1 MTAVD
6 KVWVLAEQRDGVP
19 LGIVL
24 ELLSGARGFGGAL
37 EAFTWGPGAASAA
50 ATLGEYG
57 ATRVYDLG
65 DIGDSLPGPKVA
77 AAISA
82 QVAAGNG
89 PDAILVGTTYDGRD
103 VAARL
108 SVRLDRPVLTNIVGI
123 EASDGTL
130 HTEHAIFG
138 GSMNLRA

>member
-1 MTAVD
+1 MAGVD

-24 ELLSGARGFGGAL
+24 ELLTGARAFGSVV
-37 EAFTWGPGAASAA
+37 EAFCWGPGVESAA
-50 ATLGEYG
+50 ATLAEYG
-57 ATRVYDLG
+57 AARVYDVG

-77 AAISA
+77 AAMAA
-82 QVAAGNG
+82 QVADGNR

-108 SVRLDRPVLTNIVGI
+108 SVRLDRPVLTNIVGM
-123 EASDGTL
+123 EA
-130 HTEHAIFG
+130 
-138 GSMNLRA
+138 